1 MASGERSQMNTVE
14 AIVKNGQIVPLVDIE
29 LEEGAK
35 VFVTLAGDD
44 DREFWLLASEE
55 SLNEIWDNEDDDI
68 YAELLSK

>member
-55 SLNEIWDNEDDDI
+55 SLNEIWDNEDDDV

>member
-1 MASGERSQMNTVE
+1 MASGDRSQMNTVE

-55 SLNEIWDNEDDDI
+55 SLNEIWDNEDDDV